1 MVSIIFFFVGPI
13 KHTLAHLWAM
23 VWQMKSNVIV
33 MVTKVFENGIV
44 SDLLNYEVK
53 CVFYLNSFIFM
64 DNSEVVKLYF
74 FYASPEKM

>member
-1 MVSIIFFFVGPI
+1 MQDFQNLDRPNIVI
-13 KHTLAHLWAM
+13 
-23 VWQMKSNVIV
+23 VIV
-33 MVTKVFENGIV
+33 MATKVFENGIV